1 MAKAPAIKFPRIQ
14 AGFYSITFDGE
25 LVGYVAK
32 QGESKD
38 ASWFVYNTNEPD
50 LTPDTLLVSTI
61 VDESDLFR
69 VSKDFA
75 KGFFTSAPSQEQ
87 EPEAELQTPE
97 WTETA
102 DELADDAQDFFDE
115 VSEFEELV
123 EDEELVAV

>member
-115 VSEFEELV
+115 VNEFEELV

>member
-1 MAKAPAIKFPRIQ
+1 MAKAPAIKFPRIT

-115 VSEFEELV
+115 VNEFEELV

>member
-1 MAKAPAIKFPRIQ
+1 MAKAPAIKFPRIT

-115 VSEFEELV
+115 VNEFEDMV

>member
-1 MAKAPAIKFPRIQ
+1 MAKAPAIKFPRIT

-38 ASWFVYNTNEPD
+38 ASWYVYNTNEPD

-115 VSEFEELV
+115 VNEFEDMV